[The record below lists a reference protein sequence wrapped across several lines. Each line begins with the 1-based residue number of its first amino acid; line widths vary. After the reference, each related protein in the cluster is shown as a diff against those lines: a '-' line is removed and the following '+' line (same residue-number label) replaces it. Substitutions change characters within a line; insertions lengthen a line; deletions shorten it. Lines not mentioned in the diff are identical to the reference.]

1 MVEHLLCKHKVQTL
15 VQKKKE
21 KWNQAEGVAQVVE
34 HLPSKHEA
42 PSSNPNTAKK
52 KKKVES
58 VRQPCRSHYNIFS
71 TFLYIL
77 KLALKNS

>member
-1 MVEHLLCKHKVQTL
+1 
-15 VQKKKE
+15 
-21 KWNQAEGVAQVVE
+21 
-34 HLPSKHEA
+34 
-42 PSSNPNTAKK
+42 
-52 KKKVES
+52 VES